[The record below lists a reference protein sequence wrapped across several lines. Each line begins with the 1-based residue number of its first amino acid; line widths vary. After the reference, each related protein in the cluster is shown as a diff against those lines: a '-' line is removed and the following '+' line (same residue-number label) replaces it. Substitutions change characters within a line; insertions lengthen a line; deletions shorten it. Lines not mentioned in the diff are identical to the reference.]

1 MSIEET
7 NYTKGPYMS
16 IADRVT
22 KKPDPKNKHQSFG
35 NWLGDVFVPFALKSN
50 NNKYEK
56 PVLLS
61 KDWLTRYRP
70 ITNLYQSIFNFSE
83 YRNTLKSSNSNK
95 TIIHLYYVSL
105 PVQILNFFAFPV
117 KPDVNNPE
125 KKLNPKN
132 LLRNLFGLR
141 PETAPNWQKAMAIV
155 LSPLSLTW
163 NLLQIVTKTVWN
175 IATLFTEFLPALG
188 ALLCEK
194 GLKKLFDGI
203 NDKNNSLGKK
213 VGLGFLMG
221 LLAIP
226 FYVCKVWRI
235 LGRTITSPLTSM
247 EIALMKGRKLP
258 GVTGEIVGRV
268 LQAMSLA
275 ITITAYTILFPLAA
289 KAILTKAPAFI
300 SKVAEMAPKWLQTV
314 VNNVLPAVKWL
325 GNNVVM
331 KAIGPVVKP
340 ALKLFGLGAENSILV
355 TVGAG
360 ISFLAGTVG
369 TYSKHLA
376 QNIGHWW
383 NNMIRSNEDK
393 VVTLEKKSANAPEN
407 KQVDNDVANK
417 KDNQPTEETSN
428 VIKQAYDQ
436 VDQTKNRLEKINEVV
451 TTSLNKFGKAIGDFG
466 RRIFCCS
473 SPSSNRS
480 NDKQEDEQKQQQQRL
495 GNN

>member
-1 MSIEET
+1 MSQKFNTPPAIKAIEK
-7 NYTKGPYMS
+7 NQ
-16 IADRVT
+16 
-22 KKPDPKNKHQSFG
+22 PKSFIESLSQ
-35 NWLGDVFVPFALKSN
+35 WLGDVFVPFAMKKNSDKYFEPIIKSEW
-50 NNKYEK
+50 KYPEQI
-56 PVLLS
+56 
-61 KDWLTRYRP
+61 DR
-70 ITNLYQSIFNFSE
+70 LYQHIYNFE
-83 YRNTLKSSNSNK
+83 EFKKIKKDK
-95 TIIHLYYVSL
+95 TKTGYYSSL
-105 PVQILNFFAFPV
+105 PVKILNFFGFPI
-117 KPDVNNPE
+117 KLGINDQ
-125 KKLNPKN
+125 KKITVSN
-132 LLRNLFGLR
+132 LLRKLFGLR
-141 PETAPNWQKAMAIV
+141 SKEAPNWQKAAAIIF
-155 LSPLSLTW
+155 SPVSLTW
-163 NLLQIVTKTVWN
+163 NLLQIVTRTAWNTV
-175 IATLFTEFLPALG
+175 TLFTEFLPGLMTWY
-188 ALLCEK
+188 CEK
-194 GLKKLFDGI
+194 GIKKLIDGI
-203 NDKNNSLGKK
+203 NDPYSDFSKK
-213 VGLGFLMG
+213 VGFRFLIG

-226 FYVCKVWRI
+226 FYGCKLWRT
-235 LGRTITSPLTSM
+235 LGRTITSPLVSM
-247 EIALMKGRKLP
+247 KMALEKGRELG
-258 GVTGEIVGRV
+258 GVSGEIIGRV

-275 ITITAYTILFPLAA
+275 ITITAYTILLPLAA

-393 VVTLEKKSANAPEN
+393 VVTVEKKSANAPEN
-407 KQVDNDVANK
+407 KQVNNDVANK